1 MLILIIIIMFIY
13 PPHIDSLNEHDE
25 YYEHVTGL
33 WIGRAKLYDNTQYED
48 ISPCSIRGYWSNAL
62 VPVLGYVQH

>member
-1 MLILIIIIMFIY
+1 MFIY

-33 WIGRAKLYDNTQYED
+33 WIVRAELNDSAGWRKGLKM
-48 ISPCSIRGYWSNAL
+48 
-62 VPVLGYVQH
+62 